1 MLKIILHS
9 VLKVVWLFVLA
20 LILNWLYG
28 VFNHSSYF
36 IFFVICMF
44 AYAIDRTSRD
54 LKFVKDEHY
63 RLREQHDKL
72 AEELHAVRMHLKYG
86 DKLE

>member
-1 MLKIILHS
+1 MLKIILYS
-9 VLKVVWLFVLA
+9 VLNVVWLFVLA

-28 VFNHSSYF
+28 VFNHSAYF

-44 AYAIDRTSRD
+44 AYAIDATSKD

-63 RLREQHDKL
+63 RLQEQHNKL
-72 AEELHAVRMHLKYG
+72 AEDLHAVRMHLKYG